1 MSVPVSVRLK
11 LDRAQEHLQRLDEE
25 IGVYLD
31 RELYKLVLNTP
42 PNNDRLVLVEFHVI
56 TEPDDRLGVVIGDC
70 LSNIRSALE
79 HLMCQLVES
88 KGGMV
93 TRETQFPIRDVRRI
107 DKAGKPVPLKVA
119 GLTAADVL
127 ALIDALQPY
136 QRGGNAASHPLSVL
150 RKLSN
155 TDKHRL
161 LHVTAAHVADATCS
175 LRFPDGRLVHGA
187 PADTVACHEAP
198 IAAFQWPEP
207 FDKAANAQV
216 QVEASGSA
224 FVAIKKA
231 GPWSGKPVAVVLEEI
246 LQFTRDVVVAGLHP
260 FVD

>member
-11 LDRAQEHLQRLDEE
+11 LDRAQEHLQRLDAE

-31 RELYKLVLNTP
+31 REPYKLVLNIP
-42 PNNDRLVLVEFHVI
+42 PSNDRLVLVEFHVI

-70 LSNIRSALE
+70 LFNIRSALD
-79 HLMCQLVES
+79 HLMCRLVES
-88 KGGMV
+88 KGGTV
-93 TRETQFPIRDVRRI
+93 TRKTQFPISDVRRI
-107 DKAGKPVPLKVA
+107 DKAGKPVLPKVA

-127 ALIDALQPY
+127 ALIDDLQPY
-136 QRGGNAASHPLSVL
+136 QRGDNATSHPLSVL
-150 RKLSN
+150 RHLSN
-155 TDKHRL
+155 ADKHVL

-187 PADTVACHEAP
+187 PTGTVARHETP
-198 IAAFQWPEP
+198 IAAFRWTEP

-224 FVAIKKA
+224 FVAIKEA
-231 GPWSGKPVAVVLEEI
+231 GPWSGKPVAVVLEEVF
-246 LQFTRDVVVAGLHP
+246 QFTRDVVVASLHP